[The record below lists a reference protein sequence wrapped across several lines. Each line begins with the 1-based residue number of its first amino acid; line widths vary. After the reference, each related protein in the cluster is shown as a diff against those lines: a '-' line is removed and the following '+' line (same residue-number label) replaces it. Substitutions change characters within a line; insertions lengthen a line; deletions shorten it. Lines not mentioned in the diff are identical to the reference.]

1 MRRLADRLRELRQ
14 RLVFH
19 WRVFLHAL
27 LRVPAIT
34 TPPAGPKLIV
44 SLTTYSRRLHL
55 VHRTVESLVAQS
67 SRPDALIVWIWS
79 GDLPNGELPRPLA
92 RLQKL
97 GVTVRVVDED
107 LRSYKKL
114 VHALEEFP
122 DSAVITCDDDIIYPY
137 SFVEGL
143 VRKSTEHPDV
153 VVGYR
158 CTFIRKDAQGI
169 APYLAWQHANDGVP
183 SFNILPTGA
192 GGILYPPGVLNRE
205 ATNRAAFMK
214 LAPTADDLWFKV
226 MALLNNTKA
235 ASVGA
240 FSEFPL
246 IPGSQEDALW
256 KINNGQISHNDLQW
270 KSLQE
275 NYEFEHLLG

>member
-114 VHALEEFP
+114 VHALEEFSGHHLRRRHHLSVFVCRGTGQKIHGASGRGGRLQVHFHQEGCAGNRSLP
-122 DSAVITCDDDIIYPY
+122 CLAACQRRRTIIQ
-137 SFVEGL
+137 
-143 VRKSTEHPDV
+143 HPS
-153 VVGYR
+153 YWSR
-158 CTFIRKDAQGI
+158 
-169 APYLAWQHANDGVP
+169 WH
-183 SFNILPTGA
+183 SLPARG
-192 GGILYPPGVLNRE
+192 P
-205 ATNRAAFMK
+205 
-214 LAPTADDLWFKV
+214 
-226 MALLNNTKA
+226 
-235 ASVGA
+235 
-240 FSEFPL
+240 
-246 IPGSQEDALW
+246 
-256 KINNGQISHNDLQW
+256 
-270 KSLQE
+270 
-275 NYEFEHLLG
+275 